1 MNARHPKGASHLL
14 SVKNIFYKIDL
25 RFCDLR
31 VTTYNHNESIWLIL
45 YFDQIT
51 LQKH

>member
-25 RFCDLR
+25 RFYFR
-31 VTTYNHNESIWLIL
+31 VTTYDHNESI
-45 YFDQIT
+45 
-51 LQKH
+51 